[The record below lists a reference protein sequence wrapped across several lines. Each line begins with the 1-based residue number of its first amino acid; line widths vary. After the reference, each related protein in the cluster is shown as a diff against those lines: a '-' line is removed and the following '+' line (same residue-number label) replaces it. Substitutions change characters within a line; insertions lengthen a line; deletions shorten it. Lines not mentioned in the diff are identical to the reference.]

1 MRGKKKPMK
10 GIRGMFGA
18 KGGADMLAAHDSPDW
33 KKPVGKK
40 KRPSLPKRGGY

>member
-10 GIRGMFGA
+10 GIRGMAGA
-18 KGGADMLAAHDSPDW
+18 AGGMLTGHADSPDW

-40 KRPSLPKRGGY
+40 KRLPKRGGY

>member
-18 KGGADMLAAHDSPDW
+18 AGGMLTGHADSPDW

-40 KRPSLPKRGGY
+40 KRPSPQKRGGY